1 MKVNATVKSPFYHG
15 NKPFAEGDMRQFT
28 KAEAHDLEKSGL
40 IEIGGEVS
48 EDEQETKM
56 ADAPENKMAEA
67 PANKSRTK
75 KAD

>member
-1 MKVNATVKSPFYHG
+1 MKVNAKVKVPFYHG
-15 NKPFAEGDMRQFT
+15 NKPFAEGDNGEFT

-40 IEIGGEVS
+40 IEIGSEVES
-48 EDEQETKM
+48 APVETKM
-56 ADAPENKMAEA
+56 EDAPENKMADA